1 MIGSVKITATTRKN
15 IRLFKSP
22 RARAPRFQ
30 PLIKTDGDGYAILQ
44 LSLRPMKDA
53 GRDGTGFRSIVDFR
67 EVFRMETDRMSEK
80 WPVINVEK
88 NSRLHV
94 TRKLEV
100 LALPITTDAMASIR
114 VTRKI
119 IVRSRDWA
127 HLWFNY
133 EKKKNLK

>member
-1 MIGSVKITATTRKN
+1 
-15 IRLFKSP
+15 
-22 RARAPRFQ
+22 
-30 PLIKTDGDGYAILQ
+30 
-44 LSLRPMKDA
+44 
-53 GRDGTGFRSIVDFR
+53 
-67 EVFRMETDRMSEK
+67 METDRMSEK